1 MIKRGQTEPLF
12 FHLPEGMKLYHAR
25 VAFVQSGRLML
36 EKGENEIVK
45 CGQTL
50 RVTLSPAETLRLRA
64 GEKLLAEVCASDCA
78 GNVQRSGVMAM
89 DVEDTI
95 DGRLGP

>member
-1 MIKRGQTEPLF
+1 MKRGQTEPVF
-12 FHLPEGMKLYHAR
+12 FHLPEGMKFYHAR
-25 VAFVQSGRLML
+25 IAFVQDGRLVL
-36 EKGENEIVK
+36 EKGESEIEK

-50 RVTLSPAETLRLRA
+50 RVTLSAAETLRLRA

-78 GNVQRSGVMAM
+78 GNVQRSGVIAL